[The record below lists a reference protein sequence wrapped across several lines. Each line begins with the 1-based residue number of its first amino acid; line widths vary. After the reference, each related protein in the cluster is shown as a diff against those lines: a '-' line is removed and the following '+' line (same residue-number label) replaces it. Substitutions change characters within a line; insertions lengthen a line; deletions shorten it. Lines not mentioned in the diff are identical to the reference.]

1 MSTPIICFGQ
11 QPCGFF
17 PKRFLVAKINTA
29 RALQKDIGGKI
40 VFFYHDSDA
49 DYRETITIMKDR
61 QSGAEVRLNFTQENK
76 IQKKFS
82 PLYLKRIPAGWKE
95 ETLKQL
101 PRFIPN
107 HPHLTSPVEG
117 EETAG
122 SPPLVGGVRGGG
134 NLITIFKSVDA
145 KTVADF
151 CLEMYKKMGLL
162 DGIEIVRSSDK
173 TFRESTLTKPTE
185 YFADLPYQGEIV
197 RAKIENL
204 PQQSAPNSATVRAS
218 LHEGG
223 GKFTYFDLPDNIEKA
238 QINPGKDERFAW
250 MNSVIHCTHYI
261 AGNSEYDYIKR
272 DQFPE
277 VKFIKREQIDQS
289 DMAWLK

>member
-29 RALQKDIGGKI
+29 RSLQKEIGGKI

-49 DYRETITIMKDR
+49 DYRETITIMTDR
-61 QSGAEVRLNFTQENK
+61 QSNSEVRLNFTQENK
-76 IQKKFS
+76 VQKKFS
-82 PLYLKRIPAGWKE
+82 PLYLKRIPLDWKN

-101 PRFIPN
+101 PRFID
-107 HPHLTSPVEG
+107 
-117 EETAG
+117 A
-122 SPPLVGGVRGGG
+122 
-134 NLITIFKSVDA
+134 NLIDIFKSVTA
-145 KTVADF
+145 NTVADF

-197 RAKIENL
+197 RAKVEK
-204 PQQSAPNSATVRAS
+204 TRAS

-250 MNSVIHCTHYI
+250 MNSVIHATHYI

-277 VKFIKREQIDQS
+277 VKFIKREQIENS
-289 DMAWLK
+289 EMAWLTI

>member
-1 MSTPIICFGQ
+1 MNTEPIICFGQ

-17 PKRFLVAKINTA
+17 PKRFLIAKINSA
-29 RALQKDIGGKI
+29 RTLQKEIGGKI

-49 DYRETITIMKDR
+49 DYRETITTMKDK
-61 QSGAEVRLNFTQENK
+61 QTSAEVRLNFTQENK

-82 PLYLKRIPAGWKE
+82 PLYLKRIPSGWKE
-95 ETLKQL
+95 EILKQL
-101 PRFIPN
+101 PRFMKA
-107 HPHLTSPVEG
+107 TSIE
-117 EETAG
+117 
-122 SPPLVGGVRGGG
+122 
-134 NLITIFKSVDA
+134 IFKSVTVD
-145 KTVADF
+145 TVADF

-162 DGIEIVRSSDK
+162 NGIEIIRSSDK
-173 TFRESTLTKPTE
+173 TFRKNTSAISGE

-204 PQQSAPNSATVRAS
+204 PHQSAPTPTSIRAS

-223 GKFTYFDLPDNIEKA
+223 GKFIYFDLPADIEKA

-261 AGNSEYDYIKR
+261 TGNSEYEYLKR
-272 DQFPE
+272 EQFPE
-277 VKFIKREQIDQS
+277 VKFIKREQIENS
-289 DMAWLK
+289 DFAYLGQNDF